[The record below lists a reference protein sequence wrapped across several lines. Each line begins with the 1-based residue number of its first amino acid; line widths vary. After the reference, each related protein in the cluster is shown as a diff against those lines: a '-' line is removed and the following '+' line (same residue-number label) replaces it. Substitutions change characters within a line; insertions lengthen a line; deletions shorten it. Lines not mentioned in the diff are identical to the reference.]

1 MKDLISIAAYSGKG
15 IGAMVHCGDFLVSIL
30 NHIPRLCPEQ
40 TVNMQ
45 KHTLTDECFVL
56 LSGKALIYLAD
67 GTDAPKNICLHPLE
81 QGKIYTVHKGVWHSP
96 ILSEDA
102 KVLLVEREDTAESN
116 SPRVPLTELQ
126 IAYVKDLGK
135 VFTKEG

>member
-56 LSGKALIYLAD
+56 LSGKAMIYLAD
-67 GTDAPKNICLHPLE
+67 GTDAAKKHLPSSIGTGKNIHC
-81 QGKIYTVHKGVWHSP
+81 S
-96 ILSEDA
+96 
-102 KVLLVEREDTAESN
+102 
-116 SPRVPLTELQ
+116 
-126 IAYVKDLGK
+126 
-135 VFTKEG
+135 

>member
-15 IGAMVHCGDFLVSIL
+15 IGAMVHCRDFLVSIL

-56 LSGKALIYLAD
+56 LSGKAMIYLAD
-67 GTDAPKNICLHPLE
+67 GTDAPKNI
-81 QGKIYTVHKGVWHSP
+81 
-96 ILSEDA
+96 
-102 KVLLVEREDTAESN
+102 
-116 SPRVPLTELQ
+116 
-126 IAYVKDLGK
+126 
-135 VFTKEG
+135 